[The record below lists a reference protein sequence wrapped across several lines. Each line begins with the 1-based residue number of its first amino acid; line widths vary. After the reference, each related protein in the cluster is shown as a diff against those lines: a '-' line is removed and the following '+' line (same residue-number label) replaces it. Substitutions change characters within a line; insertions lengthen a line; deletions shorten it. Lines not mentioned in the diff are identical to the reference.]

1 MTDSA
6 LKELLSVPALGA
18 LPHLELLHYLL
29 SKDGGKHVAHCLDL
43 DLVATGSSRDD
54 AGVKLDAL
62 VKTHIELS
70 LATGQIGNLQ
80 TRAPQPYWIRFHN
93 GKRVTLHPATIH
105 IQIPDSV
112 QIVPLPES
120 KLRILAHA
128 A

>member
-29 SKDGGKHVAHCLDL
+29 SKEGAKHVAHCLDL
-43 DLVATGSSRDD
+43 DLVATGHSRDD
-54 AGVKLDAL
+54 AANKLDAL

-70 LATGQIGNLQ
+70 LATGQLGNLH

-93 GKRVTLHPATIH
+93 GKRIILHPASIH
-105 IQIPDSV
+105 IQIPDAV

>member
-6 LKELLSVPALGA
+6 LKELLSIPALGA

-29 SKDGGKHVAHCLDL
+29 SKEDGKHVAHCLDL
-43 DLVATGSSRDD
+43 DLAATGHSRDD
-54 AGVKLDAL
+54 AACKLDAL

-70 LATGQIGNLQ
+70 LATGQLGNLQ
-80 TRAPQPYWIRFHN
+80 TRAPQPYWTRFHS
-93 GKRVTLHPATIH
+93 GRRVTLHPASIH
-105 IQIPDSV
+105 IQIPSSV
-112 QIVPLPES
+112 QIVPLAES